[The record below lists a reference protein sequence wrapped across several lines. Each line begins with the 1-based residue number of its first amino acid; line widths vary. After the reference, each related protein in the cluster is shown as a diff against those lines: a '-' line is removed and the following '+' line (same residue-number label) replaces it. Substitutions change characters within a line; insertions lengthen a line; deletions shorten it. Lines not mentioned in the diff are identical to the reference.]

1 MKLSKDVYKSNDFF
15 DLLDFFYQ
23 ELQILETCEKG
34 SPNYFEVNRGLD
46 LIYRRLNELSHT

>member
-1 MKLSKDVYKSNDFF
+1 MKLYKSNDFF